1 MIPRTTLLLLGLTFD
16 SLSSDPEK
24 ESKEMVKSLKL
35 GINLTNKVTTRI
47 LLQRLAKLKLGTDE
61 IENVAKLMT
70 VKGGN
75 CERNKK
81 KCT

>member
-1 MIPRTTLLLLGLTFD
+1 
-16 SLSSDPEK
+16 
-24 ESKEMVKSLKL
+24 MVKSLKL